1 MFENP
6 RPAPILP
13 PARRPGPFAAPPV
26 PGSPPP
32 VPSPSPTAPA
42 ARTVRVSPGGRA
54 AAGYDIRLAPG
65 ALAGLPRFLADRLP
79 DCRAALVVTDGNL
92 RQYAEPT
99 ADALP
104 GVGIT
109 AATHVVEPGE
119 RSKAWG
125 ALPPLFAALLD
136 LKADRRACVVAVGG
150 GVVGDLA
157 GFAAASFMRGI
168 ALIQVPTSLLAMV
181 DSSVGGKTGVNLPR
195 GKNLAGAFHQ
205 PAGVLIDPDVLRTL
219 PDREYAGGLAEVVK
233 YGVIA
238 DAEFFAWLETNA
250 EPIAR
255 RDPAVLVP
263 LIARCCELK
272 AAVVAADEF
281 ETTGVRATLNYG
293 HTFAHAFENLAG
305 YGALSHGEAV
315 AVGMTCAARLAVAR
329 GLIEPSVFGRQ
340 TALLERFRLPT
351 ALPTAVDAPPAAVLA
366 AMRTDKKNVGGA
378 LRLVLPV
385 RLGEVRVF
393 ADVPEEEVTDVVGGS
408 AARDD
413 RAGGGGAR

>member
-1 MFENP
+1 MFENA
-6 RPAPILP
+6 PADRIV
-13 PARRPGPFAAPPV
+13 AARPGPGRFAAP
-26 PGSPPP
+26 GLSPPAPFPP
-32 VPSPSPTAPA
+32 VSDAGP
-42 ARTVRVSPGGRA
+42 RTVRVTPGGRPA
-54 AAGYDIRLAPG
+54 TGYDIRLEAGGLAAAP
-65 ALAGLPRFLADRLP
+65 AFLCDRLP
-79 DCRAALVVTDGNL
+79 DCRAALVVTDGNV
-92 RQYAEPT
+92 RRYAGPL

-104 GVGIT
+104 GVGV
-109 AATHVVEPGE
+109 AAAVHVVEPGE
-119 RSKAWG
+119 RAKSWDS
-125 ALPPLFAALLD
+125 LPAIFDALLD
-136 LKADRRACVVAVGG
+136 LKADRAAAVVAVGG

-168 ALIQVPTSLLAMV
+168 SLIQVPTTLLAMV

-205 PAGVLIDPDVLRTL
+205 PAGVLIDPDVLSTL
-219 PDREYAGGLAEVVK
+219 PDREYRGGLAEVVK

-238 DAEFFAWLETNA
+238 DAEFFAWLEANA
-250 EPIAR
+250 AAILA

-305 YGALSHGEAV
+305 YGTLSHGEAV

-329 GLIEPSVFGRQ
+329 GLIERDLLDRQ
-340 TALLERFRLPT
+340 TALLTRIGLPT
-351 ALPTAVDAPPAAVLA
+351 ALPASVEAPPAAVLA

-378 LRLVLPV
+378 LRLILPV
-385 RLGEVRVF
+385 KLGEVRTF
-393 ADVPEEEVTDVVGGS
+393 ADVPEDEVT
-408 AARDD
+408 AAL
-413 RAGGGGAR
+413 